1 MTTSSIQVPRPE
13 PRIWVSC
20 SVQWLSLAGRLA
32 LAPIFILSGLSKV
45 AAPEASIAY
54 IEAVGLP
61 FVQLALAIAIL
72 VEIVGGVFL
81 VVGYRTR
88 LAAAALALF
97 SIATAIFFHANIGDQ
112 NQFIHFFKNIA
123 IAGGLAQLVAHG
135 AGALALDARR

>member
-13 PRIWVSC
+13 PRIGVSC

-97 SIATAIFFHANIGDQ
+97 SIATAIFFHADIGDQ

>member
-1 MTTSSIQVPRPE
+1 M
-13 PRIWVSC
+13 SC

-97 SIATAIFFHANIGDQ
+97 SIATAIFFHADIGDQ